1 MCNKVMHNKKEKKTM
16 EKLSTYEMTQVV
28 GGNNCIKGV
37 LASAAW
43 GARHG
48 WVGALIGGIGGY
60 GKHCL

>member
-1 MCNKVMHNKKEKKTM
+1 M